1 MHLLHCYFTKSL
13 TDMKKDMEEGKMDLH
28 FQTNF
33 VISKKV
39 TESIFNKSSNY
50 FMTFFISSVFLLCR
64 SIIMRMLSRL
74 LLALFYEL
82 KIAVEIISIQ

>member
-1 MHLLHCYFTKSL
+1 MHLLHCYFTKLL

-39 TESIFNKSSNY
+39 TESIF
-50 FMTFFISSVFLLCR
+50 
-64 SIIMRMLSRL
+64 
-74 LLALFYEL
+74 
-82 KIAVEIISIQ
+82 Q